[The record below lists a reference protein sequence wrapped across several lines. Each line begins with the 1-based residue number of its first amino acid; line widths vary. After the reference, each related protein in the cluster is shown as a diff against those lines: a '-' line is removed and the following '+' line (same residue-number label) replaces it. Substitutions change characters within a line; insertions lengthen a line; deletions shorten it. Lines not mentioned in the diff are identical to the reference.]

1 MSAEA
6 AARLAAEAAGLREE
20 LGQLRAAQ
28 AAAASLPSSTS
39 LPSPAWRDVPS
50 PALAAASAA
59 SSASSSSCS
68 SFASASSGYAR
79 LQSPALQS
87 PPALPA
93 LLPVLPPLLPA
104 LRTPPPLSALPAP
117 RTPTRTGSAAQ
128 HATIQ
133 LDVSTRG
140 GALQSPRDPRARCVA
155 GQSVEGGATDSPLT
169 LFAPPHVI
177 ADAPQQATPS
187 AAGGGASGG
196 GGGGFLR
203 RWLSKLGR

>member
-1 MSAEA
+1 MGLGLGIGLGPWASF
-6 AARLAAEAAGLREE
+6 GLR
-20 LGQLRAAQ
+20 LNR
-28 AAAASLPSSTS
+28 SCI
-39 LPSPAWRDVPS
+39 
-50 PALAAASAA
+50 SA
-59 SSASSSSCS
+59 
-68 SFASASSGYAR
+68 
-79 LQSPALQS
+79 
-87 PPALPA
+87 
-93 LLPVLPPLLPA
+93 
-104 LRTPPPLSALPAP
+104 
-117 RTPTRTGSAAQ
+117 AAQ

-177 ADAPQQATPS
+177 AEAPQQATPS